1 MGQIKHIFED
11 RRGHVVDTPENRK
24 MILDTASDEKNYIG
38 SDEWNCA
45 WYQRSLPSGNQVWV
59 RVLPNNK
66 ITNAGVNEQAR
77 DLVTDY
83 NLKK

>member
-24 MILDTASDEKNYIG
+24 MILDTASNEKNYIG
-38 SDEWNCA
+38 SDEWKCD
-45 WYQRSLPSGNQVWV
+45 WYQKHLPSGSQIWVRIRGNQV
-59 RVLPNNK
+59 
-66 ITNAGVNEQAR
+66 TNAGVNDQAQ
-77 DLVTDY
+77 DLINKY